1 MMFHKRLRRGL
12 VALVVATVAC
22 AVCVAPAAAADYF
35 FEDFDSYSTDAEVTG
50 AGFQIESL
58 DAIELMTQ
66 WTITNPSPRANPPT
80 IDGTPT
86 TGNFMVADSDA
97 QTESGLAGST
107 ERHNLVTPSFSTV
120 GGGSP
125 WLHVDA
131 SIMQNNNGLNVFF
144 IDVSVD
150 GGTNWATRFT
160 QMAPARANFDYG
172 TNPVLY
178 QPDNTNVG
186 GYFGRLDV
194 DLGPE
199 AANQP
204 DVQVRFQMYEPNW
217 DWWYAI
223 DNVKV
228 DDVPKP
234 FTGTT
239 IAYAE
244 DFSSRTLGTMGVIN
258 VIDDENA
265 TFAWVTKDNA
275 VNDTT
280 EPIAPPQYYP
290 GQVGDLDGR
299 SVGRIGH
306 PDPVGENGELTFA
319 ITEGGVMAANADPLD
334 PVPPYHTILHTP
346 VLDLSDVSGVVIEFE
361 DEGYAADEVTR
372 VLLMED
378 TNGDGPDASD
388 TVVRVIFDYLG
399 GGGFVSTEEPMYAE
413 RAFDVP
419 EADGRDDV
427 YFAWES
433 ASAGGDAADALWWAI
448 DSITVSGGG
457 GDVVLGDVNLDGE
470 VNGLDVDPFVGLVTS
485 GTFQA
490 EGDMND
496 DGVVNGLD
504 VDPFVAAVVGGGAQA
519 VPEPGTLGLL
529 VLGGLLSGLLVSRRR
544 RK

>member
-1 MMFHKRLRRGL
+1 MMFHERLRRGL
-12 VALVVATVAC
+12 VPLVVATVAC
-22 AVCVAPAAAADYF
+22 AVCVAPASAVDYYAN
-35 FEDFDSYSTDAEVTG
+35 DFDSYSDDAGVKA
-50 AGFQIESL
+50 AGFQMV
-58 DAIELMTQ
+58 DQNATELST
-66 WTITNPSPRANPPT
+66 WTITNPGGRANPPT
-80 IDGTPT
+80 IDGTAT

-97 QTESGLAGST
+97 QTESGPPG
-107 ERHNLVTPSFSTV
+107 EMGRHSLITPSFSTA
-120 GGGSP
+120 GGGNP

-131 SIMQNNNGLNVFF
+131 SIMQNNNGYNVFF

-150 GGTNWATRFT
+150 GGTNWDTRYMQVAPGRGGATFDPPLY
-160 QMAPARANFDYG
+160 PATYM
-172 TNPVLY
+172 
-178 QPDNTNVG
+178 PDNSNAG
-186 GYFGRLDV
+186 GYFGQLDV

-199 AANQP
+199 AVDQS

-223 DNVKV
+223 DNVKI

-234 FTGTT
+234 STGETT
-239 IAYAE
+239 AFSE
-244 DFSSRTLGTMGVIN
+244 DFADSTLGQMGVIN
-258 VIDDENA
+258 VVADTNGVA
-265 TFAWVTKDNA
+265 GWVTKDNA
-275 VNDTT
+275 IDA
-280 EPIAPPQYYP
+280 IATPQYYP

-299 SVGRIGH
+299 SVARIGH
-306 PDPVGENGELTFA
+306 PDPVGANGELTFA
-319 ITEGGVMAANADPLD
+319 ITEGGLLAAGADP
-334 PVPPYHTILHTP
+334 PQAYHTILHTP
-346 VLDLSDVSGVVIEFE
+346 VLDLSEVSDVVLQYE
-361 DEGYAADEVTR
+361 DEGYASDELTR

-399 GGGFVSTEEPMYAE
+399 GGGFVFTEEPMFAE

-419 EADGRDDV
+419 EADGRNDV

-433 ASAGGDAADALWWAI
+433 ASGGVVDETDGLWWAI
-448 DSITVSGGG
+448 DSITVSVGGG
-457 GDVVLGDVNLDGE
+457 GTTPVLGDVNLDGV

-490 EGDMND
+490 EGDMNE

-504 VDPFVAAVVGGGAQA
+504 VDPFVAKVVGGGAQA

-529 VLGGLLSGLLVSRRR
+529 VLGGLLSGLFVSRRR

>member
-1 MMFHKRLRRGL
+1 MFHKRLRRGL

-22 AVCVAPAAAADYF
+22 AVCVAPASAADYF
-35 FEDFDSYSTDAEVTG
+35 ADDFDSYSNDAAVTA
-50 AGFQIESL
+50 AGFQML
-58 DAIELMTQ
+58 DQNATEFST
-66 WTITNPSPRANPPT
+66 WTITNPGGRGNPPT
-80 IDGTPT
+80 IDGTASS
-86 TGNFMVADSDA
+86 GNFMVADSDA
-97 QTESGLAGST
+97 QTESGPAGET
-107 ERHNLVTPSFSTV
+107 GRHSLITPSFSTV
-120 GGGSP
+120 GGGNP

-144 IDVSVD
+144 VDVSVD
-150 GGTNWATRFT
+150 GGTSWDTRYM
-160 QMAPARANFDYG
+160 QVAPGRGGFGFAPY
-172 TNPVLY
+172 PELY
-178 QPDNTNVG
+178 MPDNTNSG

-194 DLGPE
+194 DLGD
-199 AANQP
+199 AAADQS

-234 FTGTT
+234 STGETT
-239 IAYAE
+239 AFSE
-244 DFSSRTLGTMGVIN
+244 DFSDSTLGQMGVIN
-258 VIDDENA
+258 VVADTNGVA
-265 TFAWVTKDNA
+265 GWVTKDNGIDSGNA
-275 VNDTT
+275 
-280 EPIAPPQYYP
+280 QYYP

-299 SVGRIGH
+299 SVSRIGH
-306 PDPVGENGELTFA
+306 PDPVGTNGELTFA
-319 ITEGGVMAANADPLD
+319 ITEGGLLAAGADP
-334 PVPPYHTILHTP
+334 PEAYHTILHTP
-346 VLDLSDVSGVVIEFE
+346 VLDLSEVSDVVLQYE
-361 DEGYAADEVTR
+361 DEGYASDELTR

-399 GGGFVSTEEPMYAE
+399 GGGFVFTEEAMFAE

-433 ASAGGDAADALWWAI
+433 ASGGVVDESDGLWWAI

-457 GDVVLGDVNLDGE
+457 DEVELGDVNLDGV
-470 VNGLDVDPFVGLVTS
+470 VNGLDVDPFVSLVTS
-485 GTFQA
+485 GTFQD
-490 EGDMND
+490 EGDMNE

-504 VDPFVAAVVGGGAQA
+504 VDPFVAAVVGAGGAQA

-529 VLGGLLSGLLVSRRR
+529 VLGGLLAGLLVSRRR